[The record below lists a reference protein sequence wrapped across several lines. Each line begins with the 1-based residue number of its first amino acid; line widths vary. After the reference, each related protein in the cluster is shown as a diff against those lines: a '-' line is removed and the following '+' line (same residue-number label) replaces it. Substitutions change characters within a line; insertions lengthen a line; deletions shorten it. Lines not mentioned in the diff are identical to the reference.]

1 MPEMPPI
8 LESPIAPQ
16 PTVEEISRSC
26 LLIPPSWGLRSF
38 VAVNPFL
45 GHASMPIDGA
55 ARTLHDSLGARLLPP
70 ISYYRL
76 RWREGAFTTSELVQA
91 SERVGASPEALVGM
105 LDGSV
110 PAPARVRMPRWT
122 MAEWIDWREGTSWN
136 QLACDALA
144 RWCESE
150 ARMPGALDL
159 QQGARPF
166 VRWLDFARI
175 DRSIDAAGLHG
186 FRAALADMP
195 RDPDQAIGM
204 ALDELAIDCTEREAY
219 LLRLLAGIYGWATHA
234 RRIAWERD
242 PSDPGAVRDLL
253 AARACSDLAVAR
265 AMRQQA
271 GRGAQRPF
279 VAAAAEDE
287 RTRLVLQEALED
299 SYVSELLDA
308 MHPPEVADAWIR
320 PMLQAVFCIDVR
332 SEPIRRQ
339 LERLSAAV
347 ETRGFAGFFGVAM
360 EWNDAGDRSARC
372 PVLLKPCCTVHAEPQ
387 RDPASAGVSERFHG
401 APAAAFSAVEVAGV
415 GYAAGIALG
424 ESCSGAGR
432 GRSEESSPIELAPEA
447 DGSGLG
453 VSSRL
458 ELADSIL
465 RGMGMQHGFAPVV
478 VLCGHASQSANNP
491 HASSLDC
498 GACGGHGGAP
508 NARVACAIL
517 NDSRVRIQLSSRG
530 WRIPDDTV
538 FVAAVHDTSDDSIRL
553 LDRERVPAS
562 HAQLVREAQE
572 LFDAAGTAARAER
585 APSLGIASRLGD
597 AAILGAMRRR
607 TSDWA
612 EVRPEW
618 GLAGNAAF
626 IAARRSRTRGVDLGG
641 RTFLHEYDA
650 SLDLDGSLLALI
662 LSAPMVVA
670 SWINLQYLA
679 STVDS
684 DLLGAGDKALHNRVG
699 DLGVVVGSGGDLRTG
714 LPLQSVQ
721 DVDGRWRHEPLR
733 LQVVVEAETE
743 RIDAVLRNRPQVAE
757 LIENG
762 WVRLFAL
769 SPEGDARMRFV
780 PGEGWEPV

>member
-8 LESPIAPQ
+8 LET
-16 PTVEEISRSC
+16 PTVRQPAVEEVTPTC

-55 ARTLHDSLGARLLPP
+55 ARTLNDSLGARLLPP

-76 RWREGAFTTSELVQA
+76 RWREGAFTTSEVVSAAQ
-91 SERVGASPEALVGM
+91 RVGIQPEALVGT
-105 LDGSV
+105 LDGRL
-110 PAPARVRMPRWT
+110 PAPARVRLPHWT
-122 MAEWIDWREGTSWN
+122 VAEWIDWREASSWN
-136 QLACDALA
+136 RLVCEALA

-150 ARMPGALDL
+150 ARTPGALDL

-166 VRWLDFARI
+166 ARWLEFACI
-175 DRSIDAAGLHG
+175 DRSIDAAGLVG
-186 FRAALADMP
+186 FRAALATMP
-195 RDPDQAIGM
+195 KDPDEAI
-204 ALDELAIDCTEREAY
+204 ALVIAELGIDCTEREPY

-253 AARACSDLAVAR
+253 AARACLDLAVAR
-265 AMRQQA
+265 TVRRQT
-271 GRGAQRPF
+271 GHGAQRPI
-279 VAAAAEDE
+279 VSVAAEDE
-287 RTRLVLQEALED
+287 RTRLALQEALED
-299 SYVSELLDA
+299 SYVVGLLDSMRPA
-308 MHPPEVADAWIR
+308 ESDEPWIR
-320 PMLQAVFCIDVR
+320 PMLQTVFCIDVR
-332 SEPIRRQ
+332 SEPIRRH
-339 LERLSAAV
+339 LERLSPAI
-347 ETRGFAGFFGVAM
+347 ETKGFAGFFGVAM
-360 EWNDAGDRSARC
+360 EWNDAGDRSSRC
-372 PVLLKPCCTVHAEPQ
+372 PVLLKSCCTVHGEPQ

-401 APAAAFSAVEVAGV
+401 APASAFSAVEVAGLA
-415 GYAAGIALG
+415 YAAAITLG
-424 ESCSGAGR
+424 ESRSAGR
-432 GRSEESSPIELAPEA
+432 GRGEEASPIELAPET

-453 VSSRL
+453 VFSRM

-465 RGMGMQHGFAPVV
+465 RGMGMQRGFAPVV

-491 HASSLDC
+491 HAASLDC

-517 NDSRVRIQLSSRG
+517 NDERVRARLRSRG
-530 WRIPDDTV
+530 WRIPEDTL
-538 FVAAVHDTSDDSIRL
+538 FVAAVHDTSDDSIRVL
-553 LDRERVPAS
+553 DLDRVPES
-562 HAQLVREAQE
+562 HARLVREAQE
-572 LFDAAGTAARAER
+572 LLDSAGVAARTER
-585 APSLGIASRLGD
+585 APSLGIAPERGHPS
-597 AAILGAMRRR
+597 ILRALRRR

-626 IAARRSRTRGVDLGG
+626 VAARRSRTRTLNLRG
-641 RTFLHEYDA
+641 RTFLHDYDA
-650 SLDLDGSLLALI
+650 SLDRDGSLLAVI

-684 DLLGAGDKALHNRVG
+684 DLLGSGDKALHNRVG
-699 DLGVVVGSGGDLRTG
+699 DIGVVVGSGGDLRTG

-733 LQVVVEAETE
+733 LQVIVEASTE
-743 RIDAVLRNRPQVAE
+743 RIDAVLSDRPQVAE
-757 LIENG
+757 LVENG

-769 SPEGDARMRFV
+769 SPEGDARMRLV